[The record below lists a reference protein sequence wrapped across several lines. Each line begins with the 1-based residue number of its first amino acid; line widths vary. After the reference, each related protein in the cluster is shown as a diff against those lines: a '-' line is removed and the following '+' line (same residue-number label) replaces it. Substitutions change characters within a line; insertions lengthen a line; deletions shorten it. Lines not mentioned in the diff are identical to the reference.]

1 LKGMQKTQTN
11 KTPNDPVQAAKRLIF
26 LIATPLGV
34 VSLSLIWG
42 ISYSAGALSWLDLYT
57 IPTLAF
63 SLLILFSLLWSRRVS
78 IQFFEIFTYILLF
91 LYFSLKFASLLRDPI
106 YAGSQIEMDF
116 VLWIPF
122 IYILGFIMLDI
133 RRALIGSIAFFIIT
147 LLLGSIVLVKS
158 FIFGNNSHNVS
169 LLIEIIFASLLY
181 IIILYMMAR
190 LREHYVTSQVMAEV
204 MSKLA
209 MTDSLTQVDNRRRLE
224 KYIDEEVK
232 RSDRHHLPLVL
243 IMFDIDNFKRI
254 NDRFGHSTGDMVLV
268 NTARLIKGSLRG
280 SDHFGRWGGDEF
292 ICLATNTDED
302 TAIHLAER
310 LRKELEQA
318 KIMES
323 FPVTGSF
330 GLTRF
335 VRGDT
340 TDILVRRADLGLLRA
355 KVNGRNQVVV
365 IPPETTLLL

>member
-1 LKGMQKTQTN
+1 
-11 KTPNDPVQAAKRLIF
+11 
-26 LIATPLGV
+26 
-34 VSLSLIWG
+34 
-42 ISYSAGALSWLDLYT
+42 
-57 IPTLAF
+57 
-63 SLLILFSLLWSRRVS
+63 
-78 IQFFEIFTYILLF
+78 
-91 LYFSLKFASLLRDPI
+91 
-106 YAGSQIEMDF
+106 
-116 VLWIPF
+116 
-122 IYILGFIMLDI
+122 
-133 RRALIGSIAFFIIT
+133 
-147 LLLGSIVLVKS
+147 
-158 FIFGNNSHNVS
+158 
-169 LLIEIIFASLLY
+169 
-181 IIILYMMAR
+181 
-190 LREHYVTSQVMAEV
+190 
-204 MSKLA
+204 
-209 MTDSLTQVDNRRRLE
+209 
-224 KYIDEEVK
+224 
-232 RSDRHHLPLVL
+232 
-243 IMFDIDNFKRI
+243 MFDIDNFKRI